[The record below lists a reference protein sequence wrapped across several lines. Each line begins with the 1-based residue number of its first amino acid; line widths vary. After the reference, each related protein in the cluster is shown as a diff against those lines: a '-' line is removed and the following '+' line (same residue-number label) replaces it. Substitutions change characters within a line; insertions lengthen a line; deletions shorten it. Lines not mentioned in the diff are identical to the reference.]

1 MTGAYDC
8 ALFLLFSALGVIF
21 VYADGVAKP
30 LPISTFANKRILFIT
45 AHPDDVEGYAGG
57 TVAAFQKA
65 GLPNVEIRYLIL
77 TSGNAGGLCYNDTAH
92 FQCNPET
99 NKEELALLRRIESLG
114 AAKYLGVEKVY
125 RMGLD
130 DGLSVAYHETRIRR
144 ALTAYVRSFK
154 PHVVFTHFPRP
165 VFEASPS
172 CNQNCPSP
180 NGWDDLGYHPDHQHV
195 GKLVF
200 DTVYGSGSAADN
212 DKLFEDLSDAGNLE
226 KWKVEQLYFFAL
238 TKSQPIT
245 HFVELDETLLGMKVR
260 AQSLHKSQYPEP
272 PWNTSTWVAQQIGK
286 AVGVEM
292 AEGFL
297 AFF

>member
-1 MTGAYDC
+1 MARFVAI
-8 ALFLLFSALGVIF
+8 ALLLLIPVFPSFARPPAGEPV
-21 VYADGVAKP
+21 P
-30 LPISTFANKRILFIT
+30 LPIETFAHKRILFIT

-57 TVAAFQKA
+57 TVAALQKS
-65 GLPNVEIRYLIL
+65 GLDVEIKYLIV

-92 FQCNPET
+92 YECDSET
-99 NKEELALLRRIESLG
+99 NKEELALLRRLESLN
-114 AAKYLGVEKVY
+114 AAKYLGVSKVF

-144 ALTAYVRSFK
+144 AFTAYIRSFK
-154 PHVVFTHFPRP
+154 PHVVMTHFPNP
-165 VFEASPS
+165 IFAASPT
-172 CNQNCPSP
+172 CNFDCPSP

-212 DKLFEDLSDAGNLE
+212 DKLFHDLAGAGHLDE
-226 KWKVEQLYFFAL
+226 WKVEQLYFFAL

-245 HFVELDETLLGMKVR
+245 HFVSLDETLLAMKVR
-260 AQSLHKSQYPEP
+260 AQSLHKSQYQEP
-272 PWNTSTWVAQQIGK
+272 PLNTTTWVAQQIGK
-286 AVGVEM
+286 AVGVSM

-297 AFF
+297 GFF